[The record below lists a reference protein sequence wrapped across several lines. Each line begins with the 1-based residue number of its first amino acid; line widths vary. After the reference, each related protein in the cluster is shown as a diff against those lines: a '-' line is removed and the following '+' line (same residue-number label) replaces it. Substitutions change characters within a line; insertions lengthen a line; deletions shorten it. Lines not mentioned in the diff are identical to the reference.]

1 MSENFNLIWGSNASQ
16 TTVWNDSDYQRG
28 WETVGDTPP
37 TAQQFDALQRRN
49 DLKAQA
55 LNNTIAPIAEAND
68 ANNRKPQTVYN
79 VGDMQYDS
87 QLPTGWYLLCTVGG
101 ISGDGDIT
109 FPSPLTEDASVMDGT
124 VVWRL
129 HKLST
134 SVANIDSLEKS
145 LAESTGYGIVSGCE
159 PSISGLTVKVG
170 AGVIHLADGTRKE
183 IVQTNIT
190 LDAADPTNPRIDL
203 VYIDSTGTVAKITG
217 TAASPSV
224 PTLPTDGISV
234 CNVTIAAGVNT
245 GAVTDSR
252 DFALSTNKNVMTV
265 KEGHF
270 EKVVADDVVMKGPV
284 VDVRAFGAKGDG
296 VTDDTVAFKSAISA
310 AEGRTLLVPHGNYLL
325 TEPVLALECTTI
337 NRGDYAGYHLV
348 CKLPQAPVVLKSL
361 DRVLQKKYYAPQG
374 DTNTQGFC
382 YNEKTGKF
390 LMAEITS
397 DNATTYIHVIN
408 PETWEIENTYTYT
421 EMPHCNILAYNPHT
435 NKIYASS
442 MKNSWGDIVTLNADT
457 MVVESTVTVSPGMQ
471 TFAYDAECRVFV
483 VPKASTTLPAKVKL
497 FIYNES
503 LNLLKEVQTDIT
515 INTLFNGSCAKN
527 GRLIFLTFDGFYE
540 VDYSGN
546 VLSQLQTY
554 DKKYMIFEPEDM
566 AWAGDKLYFNANYYG
581 VTGRRMIVYEYSFA
595 EELYS
600 DKDKLKTLPATY
612 DTDLDNI
619 VEEGTYFVLNN
630 NTNVDLHFPKNK
642 DDFVISNGVLKVEVI
657 QNVFVKQIF
666 WRCGEFTLNTNHYE
680 IFVRS
685 YHSRQKTW
693 SNWVEVSSRYAMK
706 RGAINDLVEVPPNSY
721 VDKVVT
727 FNSPMPST
735 PSIHVSIFSESKRV
749 ESYAFVTATYYN
761 PSANGFTIRLFNGS
775 SNPIEPALFWL
786 AVADW
791 ENPTSNPT
799 PRPSSADN
807 TSARTNPTR

>member
-1 MSENFNLIWGSNASQ
+1 MAENFNLIWGSNASQ
-16 TTVWNDSDYQRG
+16 TTVWNDSDYRRG

-49 DLKAQA
+49 DLKAQE
-55 LNNTIAPIAEAND
+55 LNNTIAPIAKANG

-101 ISGDGDIT
+101 TSGDGNIT
-109 FPSPLTEDASVMDGT
+109 FPTPLVEDASVLDGN

-134 SVANIDSLEKS
+134 SVANIDSLEKH
-145 LAESTGYGIVSGCE
+145 LAESTGYGIVSGCA
-159 PSISGLTVKVG
+159 PSISGLTVTVS
-170 AGVIHLADGTRKE
+170 AGVVHLADGTRKE
-183 IVQTNIT
+183 ISASDIT
-190 LDAADPTNPRIDL
+190 LDAADSTNPRIDL
-203 VYIDSTGTVAKITG
+203 VYINADGAVAKVTGTA
-217 TAASPSV
+217 AASPSV
-224 PTLPTDGISV
+224 PTLPTGGISV
-234 CNVTIAAGVNT
+234 AQVSMAAGASVGT
-245 GAVTDSR
+245 VTDSR
-252 DFALSTNKNVMTV
+252 DMLPRWYNTDIVNV
-265 KEGHF
+265 K
-270 EKVVADDVVMKGPV
+270 DY
-284 VDVRAFGAKGDG
+284 GAVGDG
-296 VTDDTVAFKSAISA
+296 VTDDTPAFKSAISA

-337 NRGDYAGYHLV
+337 NRGNYADYHLV

-374 DTNTQGFC
+374 ATYTQGFC

-442 MKNSWGDIVTLNADT
+442 MKNSWGDVVTLNADT
-457 MVVESTVTVSPGMQ
+457 MVVESTVTVSPGMH

-566 AWAGDKLYFNANYYG
+566 AWAGDKLYFNANYSG

-600 DKDKLKTLPATY
+600 DKDKLKTLPVTY

-619 VEEGTYFVLNN
+619 VEEGTYSVWNN
-630 NTNVDLHFPKNK
+630 KENVDLHFPKDRK
-642 DDFVISNGVLKVEVI
+642 GFTTLNGILKVEVV
-657 QNVFVKQIF
+657 QNIFVKQIF
-666 WRCGEFTLNTNHYE
+666 WRCGESVLNSNHYE
-680 IFVRS
+680 IYVRN
-685 YHSRQKTW
+685 YHSRHNTW
-693 SNWVEVSSRYAMK
+693 SNWVEVSSRYAMAK
-706 RGAINDLVEVPPNSY
+706 GYINGEVEIPANSY

-727 FNSPMPST
+727 FDPPMPHT
-735 PSIHVSIFSESKRV
+735 PSIHVSIYSSSQRV
-749 ESYAFVTATYYN
+749 ANFALVTATYYDAN
-761 PSANGFTIRLFNGS
+761 ANGFTVRLFNGS
-775 SNPIEPALFWL
+775 SSNVTLAVFWL
-786 AVADW
+786 ALADW
-791 ENPTSNPT
+791 
-799 PRPSSADN
+799 
-807 TSARTNPTR
+807 